1 MSDTQESQKKIA
13 IVMLA
18 CRDYKATELALASHM
33 AYRSQGIPFYIL
45 QNCRGCYDAERT
57 YDVASRYAKLFPN
70 VIKVIDWIPPG
81 MPYHSITELLK
92 TPEFSEF
99 DLILKVDDDAFP
111 ITPNWL
117 DRMLEVWNIA
127 DSESPGTLAYVSPLI
142 NNNCWG
148 FLETLNRMGL
158 KDSYFSEQAHPHYV
172 GSIFSDDNPKR
183 VVSADQ
189 IVTAGS
195 GTIWGYPHIARWLH
209 QRTTLKPDD
218 FIAATRG
225 LSPVE
230 IPSNDRYSIGC
241 ILFRPSLWMEI
252 DNSGIGSDDEG
263 MMHNYC
269 KKNGLRIVCARDVPF
284 IHLAYFTQR
293 EENRDIVDTAINFYE
308 SRLNHP
314 FPISLYANQ
323 TLEVENRLRFLEN
336 KLFPKEEGVNSS
348 FSWQN
353 LKKLLNLFMKNPK
366 KFIGFIASNKK
377 KAAKLV
383 LSNIKNSK

>member
-1 MSDTQESQKKIA
+1 
-13 IVMLA
+13 
-18 CRDYKATELALASHM
+18 
-33 AYRSQGIPFYIL
+33 
-45 QNCRGCYDAERT
+45 
-57 YDVASRYAKLFPN
+57 
-70 VIKVIDWIPPG
+70 
-81 MPYHSITELLK
+81 
-92 TPEFSEF
+92 
-99 DLILKVDDDAFP
+99 
-111 ITPNWL
+111 
-117 DRMLEVWNIA
+117 
-127 DSESPGTLAYVSPLI
+127 
-142 NNNCWG
+142 
-148 FLETLNRMGL
+148 
-158 KDSYFSEQAHPHYV
+158 
-172 GSIFSDDNPKR
+172 
-183 VVSADQ
+183 
-189 IVTAGS
+189 
-195 GTIWGYPHIARWLH
+195 
-209 QRTTLKPDD
+209 
-218 FIAATRG
+218 
-225 LSPVE
+225 
-230 IPSNDRYSIGC
+230 
-241 ILFRPSLWMEI
+241 MEI